1 MLTLLAPIRRVIHQ
15 AAAEAADRELPKQVS
30 DLITN
35 AVSAA
40 AGIADTALEIVREL
54 TREPEAAAPL
64 PEAAEKSTATAGKA
78 KAGGEK

>member
-1 MLTLLAPIRRVIHQ
+1 MSTLLAPIRRVIHQ

>member
-1 MLTLLAPIRRVIHQ
+1 MSTLLAPIRRVIHQ

-64 PEAAEKSTATAGKA
+64 PGAAEESTATAGNA
-78 KAGGEK
+78 EAGGEK